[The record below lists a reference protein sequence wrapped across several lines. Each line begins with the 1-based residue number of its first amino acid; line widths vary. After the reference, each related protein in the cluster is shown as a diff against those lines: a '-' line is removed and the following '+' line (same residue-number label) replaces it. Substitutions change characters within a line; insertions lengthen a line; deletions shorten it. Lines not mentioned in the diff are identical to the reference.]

1 VKGRMLFLTTI
12 WTTDRRLAIP
22 VRTRESRQTN
32 RQKIVRLQNGAVV
45 AVDEYGDPTGVPVM
59 FCHGWPSARTMAR
72 IADEPARELGVRIL
86 SPDRPGISG
95 SSMQPNRK
103 LSDWPPLLEQLVNH
117 FDIDEFR
124 MLAISGG
131 APYAYATAL
140 AMPERVRAVAVV
152 GGVIPFA
159 ELKEHDG
166 LLPLYR
172 WLLAFYRNQ
181 PQLLRGAFHLARLF
195 LSLRPPVRL
204 RPLVL
209 KMLLLR
215 PCDAASLRDD
225 TAFEAIFESQRRAW
239 RGSAEGVMADAQ
251 IYAQPWG
258 FAVEDLRVPVRLWH
272 GKEDRAFAVRL
283 AQDVANRLPNCTARF
298 VENEGHYSLPI
309 RHMREILQDL
319 ISC

>member
-1 VKGRMLFLTTI
+1 M
-12 WTTDRRLAIP
+12 
-22 VRTRESRQTN
+22 N
-32 RQKIVRLQNGAVV
+32 RQDFVRLEGGAVV
-45 AVDEYGDPTGVPVM
+45 AFDEYGDPTGTPVI
-59 FCHGWPSARTMAR
+59 FCHGWPSARTMAQL
-72 IADEPARELGVRIL
+72 ADEPARALGIRII

-95 SSMQPNRK
+95 STMQPNRK
-103 LSDWPPLLEQLVNH
+103 LTDWPPLLERLVNH
-117 FDIDEFR
+117 LGIDEFR

-131 APYAYATAL
+131 APYAYVTAM
-140 AMPERVRAVAVV
+140 AMPERVRAVAIV

-159 ELKEHDG
+159 ELKNLEG

-172 WLLAFYRNQ
+172 LLLRFYRDR
-181 PQLLRGAFHLARLF
+181 PQLLRRSFRLARLF

-225 TAFEAIFESQRRAW
+225 AAFEAIFESQRRAW
-239 RGSAEGVMADAQ
+239 RGSAEGVMSDAQ

-258 FAVEDLRVPVRLWH
+258 FGIEEVRVPVRLWH
-272 GKEDRAFAVRL
+272 GKEDRAFAVPL
-283 AQDVANRLPNCTARF
+283 AQDVANRLPNCSARF
-298 VENEGHYSLPI
+298 IENEGHYSLPI

-319 ISC
+319 ISS